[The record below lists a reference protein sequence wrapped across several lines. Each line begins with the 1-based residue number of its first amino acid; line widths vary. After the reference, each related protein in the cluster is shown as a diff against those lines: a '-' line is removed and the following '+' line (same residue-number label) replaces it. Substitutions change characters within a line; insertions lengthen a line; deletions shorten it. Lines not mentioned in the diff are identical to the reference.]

1 MKVDGVAVGG
11 VEVGGVEVGGV
22 AVELAAVVDVAREV
36 ELGGV
41 AVGQGP
47 RCLIA
52 IHAGAPLAMAS
63 SGQVDW

>member
-1 MKVDGVAVGG
+1 M
-11 VEVGGVEVGGV
+11 EVGGV